1 MGFFSN
7 FWTWLNAQLATYI
20 GTKTAAIANA
30 LLPVAV
36 PLATIYVMVWG
47 YLQLTGR
54 IKEPIVTGAVRVFVL
69 IAVFG
74 VALHLW
80 LYNYLLVDTFHN
92 APDQLAAA
100 LVGAP
105 STVMTID
112 QIWSSG
118 AAVGDQL
125 LANGGVFGKD
135 IVFYLAGFVVYFIIG
150 LVCVYAVFLIALSK
164 VALSIILALG
174 PLFIIGLLFDTTK
187 RFFEAWIAQLANY
200 ALITV
205 LAVAVGGLLLSIV
218 RKFAMD
224 TAAIGADIK
233 VTDAADMLL
242 ISVIVFLVMR
252 QVMPIAAGLASG
264 IALSTYGLVSGTVS
278 RALGGAARSG
288 YQFGRGVLDAR
299 AGEAPSRWDSMRR
312 RLGNRA
318 GQLAWRQDER
328 PGGSIRETRLAP
340 RPWERRPGRST

>member
-1 MGFFSN
+1 MGFFAN

-20 GTKTAAIANA
+20 GTKTTVIATAILPAA
-30 LLPVAV
+30 VT
-36 PLATIYVMVWG
+36 LATIYVMIWG
-47 YLQLTGR
+47 YLELTGR
-54 IKEPIVTGAVRVFVL
+54 IKEPILTGAVRIFTL
-69 IAVFG
+69 IVVFG
-74 VALHLW
+74 VAIHLW
-80 LYNYLLVDTFHN
+80 LYNAIIVDTFYN

-105 STVMTID
+105 TTVATID

-118 AAVGDQL
+118 AAVADQL
-125 LANGGVFGKD
+125 LANGGIFGKD
-135 IVFYLAGFVVYFIIG
+135 ILFYLAGFLVYLIMG
-150 LVCVYAVFLIALSK
+150 LVCVYSIFLVALSK
-164 VALSIILALG
+164 VALSIILAIG
-174 PLFIIGLLFDTTK
+174 PVFIVGLLFDSTK

-224 TAAIGADIK
+224 TAALGAGIK

-252 QVMPIAAGLASG
+252 QVMPMAAGLASG
-264 IALSTYGLVSGTVS
+264 IALSTYGVVSSAMS
-278 RALGGAARSG
+278 RALGATARSG
-288 YQFGRGVLDAR
+288 YQFSRGVLDAHSR
-299 AGEAPSRWDSMRR
+299 EAPSRWDSMRR

-318 GQLAWRQDER
+318 GRLIWSQEART
-328 PGGSIRETRLAP
+328 GGTVRRDRVMP
-340 RPWERRPGRST
+340 PPWVRR

>member
-1 MGFFSN
+1 MGFFAN

-20 GTKTAAIANA
+20 GTKTAVIAAAI
-30 LLPVAV
+30 LPAAV
-36 PLATIYVMVWG
+36 GLATIYVMIWG
-47 YLQLTGR
+47 YLELTGR
-54 IKEPIVTGAVRVFVL
+54 IKEPILTGAVRIFTL
-69 IAVFG
+69 IVVFG
-74 VALHLW
+74 VAIHLW
-80 LYNYLLVDTFHN
+80 LYNAIIVDTFYN

-105 STVMTID
+105 TTVATID

-118 AAVGDQL
+118 AAVADQL
-125 LANGGVFGKD
+125 LANGGIFGKD
-135 IVFYLAGFVVYFIIG
+135 IVFYLAGFFVYIIMG
-150 LVCVYAVFLIALSK
+150 LVCVYSIFLVALSK
-164 VALSIILALG
+164 VALSIILAIG
-174 PLFIIGLLFDTTK
+174 PVFVVGLLFDSTK

-224 TAAIGADIK
+224 TAALGAGIK

-252 QVMPIAAGLASG
+252 QVMPMASGLASG
-264 IALSTYGLVSGTVS
+264 IALSTYGVVSSAMS
-278 RALGGAARSG
+278 RALGATARSG
-288 YQFGRGVLDAR
+288 YQFSRGVLDAHSR
-299 AGEAPSRWDSMRR
+299 EAPSRWDSMRR

-318 GQLAWRQDER
+318 GRLIWSQEERTGGTVSRDRVMPPPSARQ
-328 PGGSIRETRLAP
+328 
-340 RPWERRPGRST
+340 